1 MDLSLGGAG
10 GMKRTR
16 DTSTGYRAMD
26 LGGKGRSAM
35 PLMFVTVMWQ
45 LQLHRPD
52 HFAHLF
58 WRIDNLIKNLEQWA
72 QRKRWET
79 ERKRQ

>member
-1 MDLSLGGAG
+1 
-10 GMKRTR
+10 
-16 DTSTGYRAMD
+16 
-26 LGGKGRSAM
+26 M

-45 LQLHRPD
+45 LQLYRPD
-52 HFAHLF
+52 LFAHLF

-79 ERKRQ
+79 ERKCQ